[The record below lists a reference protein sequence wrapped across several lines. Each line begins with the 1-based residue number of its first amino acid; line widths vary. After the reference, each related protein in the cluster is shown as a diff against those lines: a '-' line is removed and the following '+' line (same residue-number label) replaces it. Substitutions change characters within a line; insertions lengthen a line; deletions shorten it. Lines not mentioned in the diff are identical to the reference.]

1 MSSFQIG
8 PGNEISVGGETIKAD
23 ARGIVTVPSEY
34 DDVLTNCHGLTLFVE
49 VAAPVEAPAE
59 AVAEAETPAKAPAV
73 VAKGKAK

>member
-59 AVAEAETPAKAPAV
+59 VVTEAEAPIEAPAV
-73 VAKGKAK
+73 VAKGRAK

>member
-59 AVAEAETPAKAPAV
+59 VVTEAEAPIKAPAV
-73 VAKGKAK
+73 VAKGRAK